1 MSNTPTFTDE
11 AAQAFVEDL
20 ASVFAKHGLQITSWE
35 AISAEPLDPDSK
47 IVAINKDGDI
57 RFLTEPP
64 QPPKLRPLKWY
75 EDPSVPRQ
83 LPEPEFR
90 AFAPIPVN
98 AHGLL
103 AAAAR
108 IATIRAE
115 QGEHAIELSD
125 AAFDAM
131 LAHLDQPPQTNT
143 QLVALLRRRPVW
155 DKQEQ
160 EPTHG

>member
-98 AHGLL
+98 AHGRL

-108 IATIRAE
+108 VDAIRNELTPPAATAHIECGWCCAE
-115 QGEHAIELSD
+115 DLEIECCPSCGKGGYVAAAIKTPKPKE
-125 AAFDAM
+125 A
-131 LAHLDQPPQTNT
+131 N
-143 QLVALLRRRPVW
+143 
-155 DKQEQ
+155 
-160 EPTHG
+160 HG